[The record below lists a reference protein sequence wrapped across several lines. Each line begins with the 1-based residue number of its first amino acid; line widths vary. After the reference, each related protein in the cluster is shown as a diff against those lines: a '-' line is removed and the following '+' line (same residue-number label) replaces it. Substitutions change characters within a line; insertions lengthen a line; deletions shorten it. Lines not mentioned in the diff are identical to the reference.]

1 MGDATEPSVW
11 LFDGADPA
19 RDLPPEEAAAVTSL
33 SVTFDEPICTPLPDT
48 AVEAVTELF
57 RGFFSHTPYRR
68 ISAIEQADAE
78 TIVVYGDKRP
88 HADDADGWE
97 PHIHSQDIES
107 MQAELTAFFGPLW
120 RVRRKRE
127 DTDRS
132 NAEPGTVVI
141 RRVVGRRFHYPD
153 QGEQSDD

>member
-1 MGDATEPSVW
+1 MADLTEPSVW

-19 RDLPPEEAAAVTSL
+19 SDLPPEEAEEVTAL
-33 SVTFDEPICTPLPDT
+33 SVTFDEPICAHLPDN
-48 AVEAVTELF
+48 AVEAVRELF
-57 RGFFSHTPYRR
+57 RGFYSHTPYRR

-78 TIVVYGDKRP
+78 TIVVYGEKRL

-107 MQAELTAFFGPLW
+107 MQSELTTFFGPLW
-120 RVRRKRE
+120 RVRRKQE
-127 DTDRS
+127 NTGRS
-132 NAEPGTVVI
+132 KPEPGAVVI

-153 QGEQSDD
+153 HGGKSDD